1 MGEAVEVAP
10 AHIDSILGRGEPDLV
25 LRARALTRGRRGAWE
40 ARRVGAELARRK
52 DFSAT
57 LTQADFAK
65 NLKLLPTAPALLAGR
80 MGALVDG

>member
-1 MGEAVEVAP
+1 M
-10 AHIDSILGRGEPDLV
+10 
-25 LRARALTRGRRGAWE
+25 
-40 ARRVGAELARRK
+40 GAELARRK